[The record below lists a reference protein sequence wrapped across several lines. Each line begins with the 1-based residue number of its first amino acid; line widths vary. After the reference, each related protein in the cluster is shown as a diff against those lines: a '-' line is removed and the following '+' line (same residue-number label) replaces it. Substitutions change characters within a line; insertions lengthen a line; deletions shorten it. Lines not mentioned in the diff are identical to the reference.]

1 MELAQGTRERER
13 GFAMAALLVAMAV
26 MAVVMSA
33 LLPVWRTLTIRE
45 KEDELMW
52 RGQQYD
58 RAIQL
63 YRKKN
68 AAPGPPNLDALIQGR
83 FLRKKYKDPIT
94 NADFQLVGVNAG
106 MPNAQSGARMP
117 GASPNASPSP
127 PAFGSKSSGS
137 STSAGSQPPIGF
149 GQLIGGVRSTSKAHS
164 FREPDGATIYSDW
177 QFTYVAWKP
186 SGDAAT
192 QSGAPGAIGGGMG
205 GRGRGT
211 GPGSSSGGF
220 GSGGFGSGG
229 GTTRPARPPGS
240 NRRDGEGPG
249 RGPRSGAALSPP
261 PGQDT
266 VQPPQ

>member
-1 MELAQGTRERER
+1 MELAQETRERER

-26 MAVVMSA
+26 MAVAMSA

-68 AAPGPPNLDALIQGR
+68 AAPGPPTLDALIQGR
-83 FLRKKYKDPIT
+83 FLRKKYKDPIA

-106 MPNAQSGARMP
+106 MSNAASGTTMP
-117 GASPNASPSP
+117 GASSSASPSP
-127 PAFGSKSSGS
+127 PAFGSKSGS
-137 STSAGSQPPIGF
+137 SSPSAGSQPPIGF

-177 QFTYVAWKP
+177 RFTYVAWKP
-186 SGDAAT
+186 SGDAA
-192 QSGAPGAIGGGMG
+192 QLGAAGANGGGVSG
-205 GRGRGT
+205 LGRGT
-211 GPGSSSGGF
+211 GQGSSSGGF

-229 GTTRPARPPGS
+229 GSTRPARPPGS
-240 NRRDGEGPG
+240 KRRDGEGPG
-249 RGPRSGAALSPP
+249 RGPRSGAALSPAP
-261 PGQDT
+261 DQDT